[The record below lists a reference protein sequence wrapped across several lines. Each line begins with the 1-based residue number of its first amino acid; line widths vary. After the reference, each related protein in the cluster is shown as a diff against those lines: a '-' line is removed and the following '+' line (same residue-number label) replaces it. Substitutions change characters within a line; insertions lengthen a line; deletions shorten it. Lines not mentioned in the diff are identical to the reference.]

1 MGGGNPRL
9 TIPSC
14 LTVIDRCICQLVPY
28 PQGVG
33 LVSFSLKGAY
43 VNAAFKMPT
52 SRWLS
57 CIPSFLVLEKSRGTN
72 DVGEYIIPS
81 IFEFDEESDMSC
93 VLCVNW
99 ITSVDNDV
107 QILLRQSGRALL
119 AVALAV
125 ALAMALAVGLA
136 PFA

>member
-1 MGGGNPRL
+1 MSTISILLIIRCFHYDISHLIGGSSSPFFWQQSNVTQSTQSLANPRL
-9 TIPSC
+9 TIPSS

-52 SRWLS
+52 SRWLC

-72 DVGEYIIPS
+72 DVG
-81 IFEFDEESDMSC
+81 
-93 VLCVNW
+93 
-99 ITSVDNDV
+99 
-107 QILLRQSGRALL
+107 
-119 AVALAV
+119 
-125 ALAMALAVGLA
+125 
-136 PFA
+136 